1 MLMELSLVL
10 MYWNPWLMLPL
21 FIAFFIT
28 RLVHEFIDELHFHTD
43 RCSKYEST
51 LHLGMW
57 VSVLTKTA
65 AMFMWGFFTQF
76 DGVLELPVIMYVWGA
91 IILLTMGYV
100 SFVEYRR

>member
-1 MLMELSLVL
+1 
-10 MYWNPWLMLPL
+10 
-21 FIAFFIT
+21 
-28 RLVHEFIDELHFHTD
+28 
-43 RCSKYEST
+43 
-51 LHLGMW
+51 MW